1 MTGWASV
8 RANNDNDPGSVT
20 STKLLRDNSAKSQW
34 AEKLLTA
41 AQMPFES
48 VSTTDQAKLPILVF
62 SSKQGIV
69 ELVGLPLIKACA
81 QWFARAVVVSM
92 LYNTAAEGLRAS
104 VDTTRDV
111 RSALSDLT

>member
-1 MTGWASV
+1 MADWAS
-8 RANNDNDPGSVT
+8 AYPDSPDSVA
-20 STKLLRDNSAKSQW
+20 SVKLLRDNSTKSQW

-41 AQMPFES
+41 AQVPFES
-48 VSTTDQAKLPILVF
+48 VSTTDRAKLPILVF

-92 LYNTAAEGLRAS
+92 LYKTAARNLSASASDDKEGG
-104 VDTTRDV
+104 DTK
-111 RSALSDLT
+111 